1 MARRSFTNESWTP
14 SAFLDTV
21 SYTANTFMGLLGAT
35 ATQRIDIWE
44 LFMGGAATVS
54 SPMLMTLARDSTVA
68 VGASALGTGVSDGP
82 LDFATAALAAPPV
95 SFTTVAT
102 TFPQR
107 SATSGRLMLPYN
119 ANGGVVRW
127 YAGDEHGVFR
137 MLGNTAALGGE
148 VSLSAYSGGTMGLMG
163 SHMIYEPI

>member
-14 SAFLDTV
+14 AAFLDTV
-21 SYTANTFMGLLGAT
+21 SYTGNTFMAILGGSG
-35 ATQRIDIWE
+35 TQRIDIWE
-44 LFMGGAATVS
+44 VFMGGAATVS

-68 VGASALGTGVSDGP
+68 VGASALSTGASDGP
-82 LDFATAALAAPPV
+82 LDPATAALAAPPT

-107 SATSGRLMLPYN
+107 SATLGRLMFPFN
-119 ANGGVVRW
+119 ANGGIARW

-137 MLGNTAALGGE
+137 MLGNTASNGE

-163 SHMIYEPI
+163 SHILFEPL